1 MLQPVRE
8 GVSHSVGGYRLDALV
23 EFLVKRLEPVLDLG
37 FGAAGDLAADPLAV
51 LNARYRTSPPARTMS
66 VMLWVAALAAMVEVD
81 GIATAPATAQDFL
94 WHTVSLTLRL
104 PLRLPS
110 DD

>member
-1 MLQPVRE
+1 MP
-8 GVSHSVGGYRLDALV
+8 
-23 EFLVKRLEPVLDLG
+23 
-37 FGAAGDLAADPLAV
+37 
-51 LNARYRTSPPARTMS
+51 
-66 VMLWVAALAAMVEVD
+66 VMLWIAALAEMVEVD
-81 GIATAPATAQDFL
+81 GIATAPTTALDFL

>member
-1 MLQPVRE
+1 MP
-8 GVSHSVGGYRLDALV
+8 
-23 EFLVKRLEPVLDLG
+23 
-37 FGAAGDLAADPLAV
+37 
-51 LNARYRTSPPARTMS
+51 
-66 VMLWVAALAAMVEVD
+66 VMLWIAALAAMVEVD
-81 GIATAPATAQDFL
+81 GIAAAPTMALDSP

>member
-1 MLQPVRE
+1 MQ
-8 GVSHSVGGYRLDALV
+8 
-23 EFLVKRLEPVLDLG
+23 RLESVLDFG

-51 LNARYRTSPPARTMS
+51 LNTRHRASPPARTMP
-66 VMLWVAALAAMVEVD
+66 VMLWIAALAAMVEVD
-81 GIATAPATAQDFL
+81 GIATAPTTPLDVL

-110 DD
+110 GH